1 MGDGRQGA
9 LVHHVAVVTPAS
21 GEVSRFLSEVC
32 GMEGETPVYDGADAG
47 GRELVAA
54 LAGCTPDE
62 AAGARA
68 SLIGTGRAG
77 IIELF
82 DWPDGPGAPAPG
94 LLLLSFTV
102 KDLEPSLEACRR
114 LGVACEGPFKA
125 RAGDLPVNCF
135 FARVGGLTFEFVSLD
150 RGEDGE

>member
-9 LVHHVAVVTPAS
+9 LVHHVAVVTPDHE
-21 GEVSRFLSEVC
+21 EVARFLTEVC
-32 GMEGETPVYDGADAG
+32 GMEGDKPVYDGADPG
-47 GRELVAA
+47 GRGLVAA

-62 AAGARA
+62 AGGVRA

-77 IIELF
+77 IVELF
-82 DWPDGPGAPAPG
+82 GWPDGPGAPAPG

-102 KDLEPSLEACRR
+102 KELEPSLEACRR

-125 RAGDLPVNCF
+125 MAGDLAVNCF